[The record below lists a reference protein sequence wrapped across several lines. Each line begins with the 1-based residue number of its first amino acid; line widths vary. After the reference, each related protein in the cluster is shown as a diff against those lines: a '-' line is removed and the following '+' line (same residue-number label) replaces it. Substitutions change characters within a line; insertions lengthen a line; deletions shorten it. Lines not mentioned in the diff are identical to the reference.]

1 MSSSLSNEK
10 PVKIKQFKRKES
22 LKNSSDKED
31 SSDDDDDDVEIDDR
45 WDDPIG
51 WTIQQIRRPQL
62 S

>member
-31 SSDDDDDDVEIDDR
+31 SSDDDDDDVEESEDV
-45 WDDPIG
+45 G
-51 WTIQQIRRPQL
+51 GVL
-62 S
+62 SQYKKQYEDMK